1 MNGFWVETGISLLLS
16 AFFSA
21 AEIAF
26 ISSNKLFFELEN
38 RTSSITSKIL
48 NKFYSNSNQFIS
60 CMLLG
65 NNIALVI
72 YGLFMAQTLTPLMA
86 KFISGDML
94 LLLVQL
100 LIATL
105 FILVAGEFIPK
116 SLARVNPNFFLSLFA
131 IPLYLIYVFLYP
143 VSRFSSWVAN
153 LILRLLGVKMSTVD
167 PKRFGRHDLDYFIQK
182 TIEETPEKAE
192 LDTEVRFFQNAM
204 EFSQV
209 KVRDCMVPRTEIV
222 AVEKEVSLKELASIF
237 VETGFSKI
245 IVYEK
250 DIDNIIG
257 YIHSLELFVQPDDWT
272 QSILSLTVVPE
283 NMAANKLMKTMLAEK
298 RSMVVVVDEFG
309 GTSGIVTLEDL
320 VEEIFGEIEDEHDT
334 KLFTAKK
341 INENTY
347 VLSGRMEIDHV
358 NEMFD
363 LDIPES
369 DEYMTVAGCIL
380 NYYRNFPK
388 LNETVLIGDLE
399 FKILR
404 VTQTKIELVKLKVNK
419 KQKL

>member
-1 MNGFWVETGISLLLS
+1 MSNFWIEIGITLALS

-21 AEIAF
+21 GEIAF
-26 ISSNKLFFELEN
+26 VSSNKLLFELEN
-38 RTSSITSKIL
+38 KSSSLTFRIL
-48 NKFYSNSNQFIS
+48 NRFYSNANQFIS

-72 YGLFMAQTLTPLMA
+72 YGLFMARALTPLMTLY
-86 KFISGDML
+86 FSSNL
-94 LLLVQL
+94 LLLLIQSF
-100 LIATL
+100 IATL
-105 FILVAGEFIPK
+105 FILFVGEFIPK
-116 SLARVNPNFFLSLFA
+116 TVARVNPNLFLSAFA
-131 IPLYLIYVFLYP
+131 IPLYIVYIILYP
-143 VSRFSSWVAN
+143 FSKFSSWVAM
-153 LILRLLGVKMSTVD
+153 LILRIFGVKIAD
-167 PKRFGRHDLDYFIQK
+167 ENHKRYGRHDLDYFLQK
-182 TIEETPEKAE
+182 AIEETPENAE

-222 AVEKEVSLKELASIF
+222 AVDRQSSLKDLSSKF

-245 IVYEK
+245 VVYEG

-257 YIHSLELFVQPDDWT
+257 YIHSLELFDQPDDWT
-272 QSILSLTVVPE
+272 KSIVILTVVPE

-298 RSMVVVVDEFG
+298 KSMVVIVDEFG

-334 KLFTAKK
+334 QLFTAKK
-341 INENTY
+341 LNENTF
-347 VLSGRMEIDHV
+347 VLSGRMEIDRV

-363 LDIPES
+363 LNIPES
-369 DEYMTVAGCIL
+369 DEYITVAGYIL
-380 NYYRNFPK
+380 NHYQNFPK
-388 LNETVLIGDLE
+388 LNETVVIGQLE

-404 VTQTKIELVKLKVNK
+404 VTHTKIELVKLKANEN
-419 KQKL
+419 